1 MEQLGENLMKN
12 VFNELQDSKRE
23 IEEKLNHVMIQRK
36 SCAESVQNTS
46 QEKNQSP
53 NGTHIDFRA
62 IMEETK
68 NAELVK
74 EKEKKFCSK
83 NLIIMML
90 NNLLVATRM
99 MLLNLTISI

>member
-1 MEQLGENLMKN
+1 MKN
-12 VFNELQDSKRE
+12 LFNELQDSKRE

-74 EKEKKFCSK
+74 EKKRRNSVPRTSLSMVLK
-83 NLIIMML
+83 
-90 NNLLVATRM
+90 NLLVITRM

>member
-1 MEQLGENLMKN
+1 MKN
-12 VFNELQDSKRE
+12 LFNELQDSKRE
-23 IEEKLNHVMIQRK
+23 IAEKLNHVMIQTK
-36 SCAESVQNTS
+36 SYAESVQNTS

-74 EKEKKFCSK
+74 EKKRRNSVPRTSLSMVLK
-83 NLIIMML
+83 
-90 NNLLVATRM
+90 NLLVITRM

>member
-1 MEQLGENLMKN
+1 MKN
-12 VFNELQDSKRE
+12 LFNELQDSKRE

-74 EKEKKFCSK
+74 EKKRRNSVPRTSLSMVLK
-83 NLIIMML
+83 
-90 NNLLVATRM
+90 NLLVITRM
-99 MLLNLTISI
+99 MQLNLTISK

>member
-1 MEQLGENLMKN
+1 MKN
-12 VFNELQDSKRE
+12 LFNELQDSKRE

-62 IMEETK
+62 ILEETK
-68 NAELVK
+68 TAELVK
-74 EKEKKFCSK
+74 EKKRRNSVPRTSLSMVLK
-83 NLIIMML
+83 
-90 NNLLVATRM
+90 NLLVITRM